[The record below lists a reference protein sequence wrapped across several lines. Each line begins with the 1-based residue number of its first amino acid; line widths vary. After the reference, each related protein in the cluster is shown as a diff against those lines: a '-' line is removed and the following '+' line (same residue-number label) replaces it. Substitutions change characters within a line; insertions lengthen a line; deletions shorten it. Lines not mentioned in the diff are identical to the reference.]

1 MNIFNS
7 VVDLGVNIE
16 DFPAIDVDIYGNYI
30 AFDGKNSVNINGIT
44 IPLKEEIKIKF
55 PLVQMLDNNS
65 FLLADRRSGSVNAF
79 IFSTDGV
86 LQRSF
91 YVGDAIE
98 NITFNEGKII
108 VSYFDEGVFGNP
120 PSTEGLAV
128 FNLEGKQLFGVNSSF
143 GYEYICDCY
152 ALCKLGKHSVFFFAY
167 TEFELAQLNLKNFQI
182 ERTKMPEILA
192 GASAMVS
199 DKETIVFFA
208 PYEHKNTLFR
218 YNLYTKKLEKLG
230 KIDFSMIKGIENG
243 VFLAV
248 KDKHFYI
255 VGL

>member
-16 DFPAIDVDIYGNYI
+16 DFPAIDADIYGNYI
-30 AFDGKNSVNINGIT
+30 AFNGKNSININGIT
-44 IPLKEEIKIKF
+44 IPLKVEIKIKF

-86 LQRSF
+86 LQKSF

-98 NITFNEGKII
+98 NITFSEGKIV

>member
-1 MNIFNS
+1 MNIFSS

-30 AFDGKNSVNINGIT
+30 AFDGKNSVNINGMM
-44 IPLKEEIKIKF
+44 IPLEEEFKIKF

-65 FLLADRRSGSVNAF
+65 FLLADMRSVSTNAF
-79 IFSTDGV
+79 IFSINGV

-128 FNLEGKQLFGVNSSF
+128 FDMEGKQLFGVNSSF

-152 ALCKLGKHSVFFFAY
+152 ALCKLGEHSVLFFAY

-182 ERTKMPEILA
+182 QRTKIPEVLA

-199 DKETIVFFA
+199 DNETIVFFA

-218 YNLYTKKLEKLG
+218 YNLYSKKLQKLG
-230 KIDFSMIKGIENG
+230 KIDFSIIKGIENG
-243 VFLAV
+243 LFLAI
-248 KDKHFYI
+248 KDKHFHI
-255 VGL
+255 IGL

>member
-44 IPLKEEIKIKF
+44 IPLKEKIKIKF

-167 TEFELAQLNLKNFQI
+167 TEFELPQLNLKNFQI

-192 GASAMVS
+192 GASAIVS

-230 KIDFSMIKGIENG
+230 KTDFHIIKGIEYG
-243 VFLAV
+243 LFLAV